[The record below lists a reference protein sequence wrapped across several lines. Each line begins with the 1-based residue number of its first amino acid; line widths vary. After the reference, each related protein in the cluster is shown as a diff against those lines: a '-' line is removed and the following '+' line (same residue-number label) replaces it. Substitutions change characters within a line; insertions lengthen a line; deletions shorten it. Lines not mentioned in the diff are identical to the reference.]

1 MSRAQLWICYI
12 FLVAGLVV
20 AVYSIWLKTTADGAY
35 GRELVVLVDWHALN
49 SLAGVGAEEGTDT
62 LGEDRPPVRRLLDE
76 LDGASVCYGEETV
89 GTLLDQ
95 GVFAPAW
102 VESAAPAYTVMQ
114 RAHEH
119 NIAAGAGRHGYRF
132 EQGAATAGRLV
143 VEFPS
148 LPEEDLMLLPVAW
161 LDTVIDTVHGWKVPL
176 VLRPGGAEFLG
187 ENGLGNTL
195 GFAAAQPLM
204 LFQGPTVLGYP
215 GRLDDVAGQLKGQ
228 DQVFGWVEFD
238 EQDGGHEL
246 AARLSPRVVRVHS
259 IPPEE
264 MVNYD
269 AAGAVARYTRAARE
283 RNIRCLYVRPFVRG
297 SAALPLTS
305 EGYRERLAE
314 ANRQYFQQ
322 LQRSLLSAGFRPT
335 AEPPVPTDPPDW
347 LTRIRP
353 LFVTLAVGAVGT
365 LLFAMWLTA
374 WPRWV
379 WWLLIALTAL
389 KAIAAVFVP
398 VVDAAVLFAASLF
411 FPLWGLWLAMLGYQR
426 MVRDRPAWHP
436 ARLGAALLA
445 LVVASAFTVLGGL
458 LIHGGMWDAAAMLKV
473 SQFRG
478 VTLALAVPLLVF
490 AAYAWQG
497 ETLQDAYDS
506 LTGRLSDYWQR
517 LLALW
522 QSSIRYGDVA
532 FIFIALGAV
541 AIVLLRS
548 GNESPL
554 EVLSVE
560 TWFREGLEQVF
571 AVRPRTK
578 ELIGHPLLVVFFLSL
593 PWRNRLTLLFG
604 LAGLLGQVSI
614 LNTFCH
620 LHTPL
625 LVTGQRVLL
634 GLGFGLLSGLL
645 WGIVA
650 LLGARLWHRYRPVHG
665 ALPVSD
671 LSDDAAE

>member
-1 MSRAQLWICYI
+1 MSRAQLWVCCV
-12 FLVAGLVV
+12 FLAAGLIV
-20 AVYSIWLKTTADGAY
+20 ACYSGWLRIRADEDY
-35 GRELVVLVDWHALN
+35 RDVVVLVDWHALN
-49 SLAGVGAEEGTDT
+49 ALAGVSAEDEGSG
-62 LGEDRPPVRRLLDE
+62 LGEDKPLARRLLGE

-89 GTLLDQ
+89 GTLLEQ
-95 GVFAPAW
+95 GVFTPAW
-102 VESAAPAYTVMQ
+102 VESAAPAFTVMQ
-114 RAHEH
+114 REHEH
-119 NIAAGAGRHGYRF
+119 DIAAGATRHGYRF
-132 EQGAATAGRLV
+132 EQGAATDGRLV

-161 LDTVIDTVHGWKVPL
+161 LGGVIDTVRDWNVPL
-176 VLRPGGAEFLG
+176 VLRPGGGEFLG
-187 ENGLGNTL
+187 KDGLGNTL

-215 GRLDDVAGQLKGQ
+215 GRIDSVAGQLRGQ
-228 DQVFGWVEFD
+228 DQVFGWIEFD

-269 AAGAVARYTRAARE
+269 TAGATARMLRAVRE
-283 RNIRCLYVRPFVRG
+283 RNIRCLYVRPFIRG
-297 SAALPLTS
+297 GAALP
-305 EGYRERLAE
+305 ERGEDYRQRLADT
-314 ANRQYFQQ
+314 NMRYFGALAAGLAAGGFQ
-322 LQRSLLSAGFRPT
+322 LVRK
-335 AEPPVPTDPPDW
+335 PPAPGGPPSW
-347 LTRIRP
+347 LVQWRP
-353 LFVTLAVGAVGT
+353 LLITLAVGAVGT

-379 WWLLIALTAL
+379 WWLFIALTAL
-389 KAIAAVFVP
+389 KAALAVFMP
-398 VVDAAVLFAASLF
+398 IVDTAVLFAASLF
-411 FPLWGLWLAMLGYQR
+411 FPLWGLWLALLLYQR
-426 MVRDRPAWHP
+426 LVRDRPAWHP
-436 ARLGAALLA
+436 WRLAAALLA
-445 LVVASAFTVLGGL
+445 LVVASAVSVAGGL

-497 ETLQDAYDS
+497 ETLQDAYS
-506 LTGRLSDYWQR
+506 AGARRLADYWQR
-517 LLALW
+517 FLTLW
-522 QSSIRYGDVA
+522 QAPIRYGDVA

-560 TWFREGLEQVF
+560 TWFREGLEQWF

-593 PWRNRLTLLFG
+593 PWRNRISLLLVLG
-604 LAGLLGQVSI
+604 GLLGQVSI

-620 LHTPL
+620 LHTAL
-625 LVTGQRVLL
+625 SVTVERTLL

-645 WGIVA
+645 WGAVA

>member
-1 MSRAQLWICYI
+1 MSRTQLWICYA
-12 FLVAGLVV
+12 FLAAGLLVAG
-20 AVYSIWLKTTADGAY
+20 YSGWLRIRADQAY
-35 GRELVVLVDWHALN
+35 REVVVLVDWHALN
-49 SLAGVGAEEGTDT
+49 ALAGVSGEDEGGG
-62 LGEDRPPVRRLLDE
+62 LGEDKSLARRLLGE
-76 LDGASVCYGEETV
+76 FDGASVCYGEETV

-102 VESAAPAYTVMQ
+102 VESAAPAYAVMQ

-119 NIAAGAGRHGYRF
+119 DIAAGALRHGYRF

-148 LPEEDLMLLPVAW
+148 LPEEDLMLVPVAW
-161 LDTVIDTVHGWKVPL
+161 LGSVIDTVRDWNVPL
-176 VLRPGGAEFLG
+176 VLRPGGGEFLG
-187 ENGLGNTL
+187 KDGLGNTL

-215 GRLDDVAGQLKGQ
+215 GRIDDVAGQLKGQ

-269 AAGAVARYTRAARE
+269 TAGAVARMLRAVRE
-283 RNIRCLYVRPFVRG
+283 RNIRCLYLRPFIRG
-297 SAALPLTS
+297 GVALPES
-305 EGYRERLAE
+305 GEGYRQRLGDT
-314 ANRQYFQQ
+314 NRRYFSA
-322 LQRSLLSAGFRPT
+322 LAAGLSAGSFRLVP
-335 AEPPVPTDPPDW
+335 APPVPGDPPSW
-347 LTRIRP
+347 LVQWRP
-353 LFVTLAVGAVGT
+353 LLITLAVGAVGT

-379 WWLLIALTAL
+379 WWLFIALTAL
-389 KAIAAVFVP
+389 KAVIAAFVP

-411 FPLWGLWLAMLGYQR
+411 FPLWGLWLALLLYQR
-426 MVRDRPAWHP
+426 LVRDRPAWHP
-436 ARLGAALLA
+436 LRLAAALLA
-445 LVVASAFTVLGGL
+445 LLVASAVTAAGGL
-458 LIHGGMWDAAAMLKV
+458 LIHGGMWDAATMLKV

-478 VTLALAVPLLVF
+478 VTLALAVPVLVV
-490 AAYAWQG
+490 AAYCWQA
-497 ETLQDAYDS
+497 ESLQDAYDAI
-506 LTGRLSDYWQR
+506 TRRLADYWQR
-517 LLALW
+517 FVTLW
-522 QSSIRYGDVA
+522 QAPIRYGDVA
-532 FIFIALGAV
+532 FIFIALGV
-541 AIVLLRS
+541 LAIVLLRS

-560 TWFREGLEQVF
+560 TWFRGSLEQWF

-578 ELIGHPLLVVFFLSL
+578 ELIGHPLLVVFLLSL
-593 PWRNRLTLLFG
+593 PWRSRVSLLLVLG
-604 LAGLLGQVSI
+604 GLLGQVSI

-620 LHTPL
+620 LHTAL
-625 LVTGQRVLL
+625 SVTIERTLL
-634 GLGFGLLSGLL
+634 GLGFGLVSGAL
-645 WGIVA
+645 WGVIA

-671 LSDDAAE
+671 LVDDAAE